1 MPPIAKDEPHL
12 RSNKWKSRLGARL
25 KELRLRAQGGRG
37 FTQPEVAAAIR
48 RQLTYINR
56 LENQMETENPTL
68 DLLNQLC
75 VLYGCEM
82 GDLFEPLV
90 PNRDTKHRELKE
102 KLDFI
107 LSSGVE
113 RTMIGIE
120 ENIHAMVERTKR
132 LKGGST

>member
-1 MPPIAKDEPHL
+1 MPPIARDEA
-12 RSNKWKSRLGARL
+12 RIRNKTWKTRLGARL
-25 KELRLRAQGGRG
+25 KELRLRAQGGKG
-37 FTQPEVAAAIR
+37 FTQPEVAETLH

-68 DLLNQLC
+68 DLLEQLC
-75 VLYGCEM
+75 RLYGVET
-82 GDLFEPLV
+82 GELFEVIV

-107 LSSGVE
+107 LASGVE
-113 RTMIGIE
+113 RAIIGIE

-132 LKGGST
+132 LKRQG